1 MGGMPPKAHLK
12 PYLSLEDLKTCYR
25 QTQDTTEARR
35 WHLLRLVAEN
45 WTIKQAAEVVGI
57 NYDYAKEIVQRYNR
71 EGPSSVKNRSRDRN
85 PPPSKALLTPRL
97 VEELREVLKGPAPD
111 GGPWSGPKVAQWIAE
126 KTGRDHVWPQRGWDY
141 LKRLGV
147 QWRGQHTHP
156 ETDLPPSSPFP
167 FKPEEPEP
175 MN

>member
-1 MGGMPPKAHLK
+1 MPPKANLTPHL
-12 PYLSLEDLKTCYR
+12 SVEDLKTHYR

-45 WTIKQAAEVVGI
+45 WTIKQAAEVVGL

-71 EGPSSVKNRSRDRN
+71 EGPSSVKNRSRERH
-85 PPPSKALLTPRL
+85 PPPSKSLLTPAL

-111 GGPWSGPKVAQWIAE
+111 GGSWSGPKVAHWIAQ

-147 QWRGQHTHP
+147 HWQQRRKR
-156 ETDLPPSSPFP
+156 EELSYPPSSPI
-167 FKPEEPEP
+167 EPGET